1 MRQIFDYFKKNKIT
15 DTWTI
20 NRLLVSAFLAYNDL
34 RVEHNLFIKQLLITD
49 DDTENALH
57 LAHLLDAFCIYQI
70 KLDFEALI
78 SLFEFV
84 ISPSDRVVTGAI
96 YTPVDIRTTIIT
108 RCFNKVSTE
117 KLSHSKI
124 ADISCG
130 CGGFLIASAEYVHQH
145 TGKLYREIYAENI
158 YGVDVE
164 MYSVERTQI
173 LLCLLAIVNEED
185 DNFDFHL
192 LIADTLDYYDE
203 GFNEDFRHFDFVVGN
218 PPYVCSR
225 NMNEWT
231 RMKLLNYKVCK
242 RGHPDLY
249 IPFIQIAADSL
260 NKGGMMGFITMNSFL
275 NSLNGRG
282 LREFLM
288 ERKYVVSIID
298 FRDFQIFR
306 SKSTYTCL
314 LFLEKMKSEFISYAS
329 NQDGNL
335 HKTIKFESIDYK
347 RLDAVNGWNLNNN
360 MLTTRIESCGI
371 PLRKFCQSRHGIAT
385 LSNKTYIFQP
395 SAEDPQYYIF
405 SKDDILYKIEKNICR
420 NIVNSNKLN
429 SEVDFYSILEKV
441 IFPYHYDD
449 TGKVSIINE
458 CEMMACYPMAYA
470 YFISQ
475 RENISTRDKGHT
487 ENYPEWY
494 AFGRT
499 QSLTMPRYKLLFPKI
514 ANKSLNCIIVDDTD
528 LMLYNG
534 MVFVS
539 ENRKK
544 LELLKCFLESEL
556 FWTYVEM
563 NAKPYAS
570 GYVSLNGV
578 NIMKF
583 SIPELDNNQVKQI
596 LSEKDRNIRNEII
609 QSYYL
614 K

>member
-1 MRQIFDYFKKNKIT
+1 MRKIFDYFKKNKIT

-34 RVEHNLFIKQLLITD
+34 RVEHNSFIKQLLITD
-49 DDTENALH
+49 NDTENASH
-57 LAHLLDAFCIYQI
+57 LAHILDTFRRYEI

-96 YTPVDIRTTIIT
+96 YTPIDIRTAVVT
-108 RCFNKVSTE
+108 RCFSKVSIE
-117 KLSHSKI
+117 KLSLSKI

-130 CGGFLIASAEYVHQH
+130 CGGFLIVSAEYVHQH
-145 TGKLYREIYAENI
+145 TGKLYKEIFSDNI
-158 YGVDVE
+158 YGIDIE
-164 MYSVERTQI
+164 KYSVERTKI
-173 LLCLLAIVNEED
+173 LLCLLAIVNGED
-185 DNFDFHL
+185 DEFDFHL
-192 LIADTLDYYDE
+192 LIADTLDYYDD

-225 NMNEWT
+225 NMNGWT

-242 RGHPDLY
+242 WGHPDLY
-249 IPFIQIAADSL
+249 IPFIQIAAESL
-260 NKGGMMGFITMNSFL
+260 NKGGMMGYITMNSFL

-282 LREFLM
+282 LREYLM
-288 ERKYVVSIID
+288 DCKYAVSIID
-298 FRDFQIFR
+298 FRGFQIFR

-314 LFLEKMKSEFISYAS
+314 FFLEKMKSECISYAN

-335 HKTIKFESIDYK
+335 NKTIQIESIDYK
-347 RLDAVNGWNLNNN
+347 KIDAVNGWSLNNN
-360 MLTTRIESCGI
+360 MLTTGIESCGI
-371 PLRKFCQSRHGIAT
+371 PLREFCQSRHGIAT

-395 SAEDPQYYIF
+395 SAEEPQYYIL
-405 SKDDILYKIEKNICR
+405 SKDEILYRIEKTICR

-429 SEVDFYSILEKV
+429 SEVNFHSLLEKV
-441 IFPYHYDD
+441 IFPYHYND
-449 TGKVSIINE
+449 TGKASIIDE
-458 CEMMACYPMAYA
+458 CEMRTYYPMAYA

-475 RENISTRDKGHT
+475 RESISKRDKGHT

-499 QSLTMPRYKLLFPKI
+499 QSLTMPRYKLFFPKI
-514 ANKSLNCIIVDDTD
+514 ANKPLNCIIVDDTD

-583 SIPELDNNQVKQI
+583 SIPELNNNQVEQI

-609 QSYYL
+609 QSYYFR
-614 K
+614 